1 MNEADSIAPF
11 PVVDAHH
18 HFWDLSLGK
27 HPWLLR
33 EPWIHMRYGDY
44 ASIRRDYM
52 PAHYLDDARGVQ
64 VVKSVYVETEWDP
77 DDPIGEV
84 TWVKSVMQRHG
95 YPHAVVAQ
103 AWLDMDDADRV
114 LASHAASG
122 VVRSVRHKP
131 TVTHSPHM
139 PRGLPRG
146 SMSDRK
152 WRDGYARL
160 GALGL
165 SFDLQVVHWHL
176 PEAAR
181 LARDFPDTTII
192 VNHTGL
198 PSDRSDAG
206 LAAWRRSLE
215 CIAAEPNVA
224 IKISGIGIPGR
235 PWTVEANRQVVLD
248 AIAIFGAQRCM
259 FASNYPVDR
268 LGGGF
273 RTIFD
278 GFRAITAHLPEAQQ
292 RALFYDN
299 AVRYYK
305 L

>member
-1 MNEADSIAPF
+1 MSEAAPF

-33 EPWIHMRYGDY
+33 EPWIYMRYGDY
-44 ASIRRDYM
+44 ASIRADYM
-52 PAHYLDDARGVQ
+52 PRHYLEDAQGVQ

-84 TWVKSVMQRHG
+84 TWVKRVMQRDG

-103 AWLDMDDADRV
+103 AWLDMDDVDAV
-114 LASHAASG
+114 LAAHAASG

-139 PRGLPRG
+139 PRAMPRG
-146 SMSDRK
+146 SMSDQK

-160 GALGL
+160 AVHGL
-165 SFDLQVVHWHL
+165 CFDLQVVHWHL

-192 VNHTGL
+192 INHTGL
-198 PSDRSDAG
+198 PSDRSAAG
-206 LAAWRRSLE
+206 LTAWRRSLA
-215 CIAAEPNVA
+215 CIAEAPNVA
-224 IKISGIGIPGR
+224 IKISGLGMPGR
-235 PWTVEANRQVVLD
+235 AWTVEANCQVVLD
-248 AIAIFGAQRCM
+248 TIAIFGAGRCM

-268 LGGGF
+268 LGGDL
-273 RTIFD
+273 RAIFD
-278 GFRAITAHLPEAQQ
+278 GFRAITAHLPAAQQ
-292 RALFYDN
+292 RALFHDN
-299 AVRYYK
+299 AVRYYR

>member
-1 MNEADSIAPF
+1 MTEAAPL

-44 ASIRRDYM
+44 ASIRADYM
-52 PAHYLDDARGVQ
+52 PRHYLEDAHGVQ
-64 VVKSVYVETEWDP
+64 VVKSVYVEAEWDP

-84 TWVKSVMQRHG
+84 TWIKRVMQRDG

-103 AWLDMDDADRV
+103 AWLDMDDVDAV
-114 LASHAASG
+114 LAAHAASG

-139 PRGLPRG
+139 PRAMPRG
-146 SMSDRK
+146 SMSDQK

-160 GALGL
+160 AVHGL
-165 SFDLQVVHWHL
+165 CFDLQVVHWHL

-192 VNHTGL
+192 INHTGL
-198 PSDRSDAG
+198 PSDRSEAG
-206 LAAWRRSLE
+206 LAAWRRSLA
-215 CIAAEPNVA
+215 CIAEAPNVA
-224 IKISGIGIPGR
+224 IKISGLGMPGR
-235 PWTVEANRQVVLD
+235 AWSVEANRQVVLD
-248 AIAIFGAQRCM
+248 TIAIFGTGRCM

-278 GFRAITAHLPEAQQ
+278 GFRTITAHLPEAQQ
-292 RALFYDN
+292 RALFHDN
-299 AVRYYK
+299 AVRYYQ

>member
-1 MNEADSIAPF
+1 MAEAAPF
-11 PVVDAHH
+11 PIVDAHH

-52 PAHYLDDARGVQ
+52 PRDYFEDAQGFHVA
-64 VVKSVYVETEWDP
+64 KSVYVETEWDA
-77 DDPIGEV
+77 DDPGGEV
-84 TWVKSVMQRHG
+84 AWVKDVMQRHG

-103 AWLDMDDADRV
+103 AWLDMDDVQQV
-114 LASHAASG
+114 LAGHAASG

-131 TVTHSPHM
+131 TVTHSPHV
-139 PRGLPRG
+139 PRGMPRG
-146 SMSDRK
+146 SMSDTR

-160 GALGL
+160 APLGL

-181 LARDFPDTTII
+181 LARDFPHTTII
-192 VNHTGL
+192 VNHAGL

-215 CIAAEPNVA
+215 CIAQAPNAA
-224 IKISGIGIPGR
+224 IKISGIGVPGQR
-235 PWTVEANRQVVLD
+235 WTAQANRQVVLD
-248 AIAIFGAQRCM
+248 TISIFGADRCM
-259 FASNYPVDR
+259 FASNFPVDR
-268 LGGGF
+268 LAGSF
-273 RTIFD
+273 RTIVD
-278 GFRAITAHLPEAQQ
+278 GFRAIIAHLPETQQ
-292 RALFYDN
+292 RALFHDN
-299 AVRYYK
+299 AVRYYR